1 MYGPDSDDPNVMY
14 YLTVYNEPI
23 VPPPEPEDVDVEGIV
38 RGIYR
43 VRKGNGDDRGSSYSP
58 LGWRCLGLSRRRTY
72 SATNGASVPTS
83 GR

>member
-1 MYGPDSDDPNVMY
+1 MFGPGSDDPNVMY

-23 VPPPEPEDVDVEGIV
+23 VQPPGPEDVDVEGIV

-43 VRKGNGDDRGSSYSP
+43 VRKGNGDGPRVHLLACWGAGALGYRG
-58 LGWRCLGLSRRRTY
+58 GTY
-72 SATNGASVPTS
+72 SARNGASVPTS